1 MRPKTLN
8 PSKIIILDEMT
19 TIKINPG
26 PGAYEKIETITNV
39 SNMLK
44 LVKIRLNSYTFTY
57 FLNCLFKISALQKYV
72 SF

>member
-26 PGAYEKIETITNV
+26 PGAYEKIETITKNGKLFV
-39 SNMLK
+39 SKHKSSGATVINPATSK
-44 LVKIRLNSYTFTY
+44 RFPGKPGFNI
-57 FLNCLFKISALQKYV
+57 KY
-72 SF
+72 S